1 MIEQIQKRSLVDEV
15 IHVIRQN
22 IKNDIWKVDE
32 KIPTEPELV
41 QGLGVGRN
49 TIREAIKILE
59 YLGVLE
65 VKQGLGTFVRMKNDF
80 SIVINSIHHSD
91 LYEHVEVRCLLEIEI
106 AKLAARHSTPEDMRD
121 VIACLEDRAATNQ
134 QDVANFMLSDK
145 KLHLA
150 IAKATHNK
158 ALQATYEYFLNS
170 SYQYTL
176 ELVTNK
182 NLPDPNQ
189 QIHTELVQAIQH
201 KSESEA
207 MRIAES
213 MLAPILRSLDSIKA
227 DFVQNH

>member
-1 MIEQIQKRSLVDEV
+1 
-15 IHVIRQN
+15 
-22 IKNDIWKVDE
+22 
-32 KIPTEPELV
+32 
-41 QGLGVGRN
+41 
-49 TIREAIKILE
+49 
-59 YLGVLE
+59 
-65 VKQGLGTFVRMKNDF
+65 
-80 SIVINSIHHSD
+80 
-91 LYEHVEVRCLLEIEI
+91 
-106 AKLAARHSTPEDMRD
+106 

-227 DFVQNH
+227 DFVQNHLDQIL